1 MLGSEWKVTGNKVE
15 TESEARR
22 EARKQPARHGRA
34 GCSAPYSTPSL
45 AWPVPVPPPLRPLRA
60 PVPPH
65 ALLPCAAAPSSRA
78 LPRLARPA
86 PTCAPSA
93 HPSPSRNARPAPCPR
108 RRVLPPQLHRHRA
121 ATPVPFPPPCRRR
134 VVSAPTSPLR
144 RLHPLSVPASS
155 AYRHGASH
163 ARPSPCPAPPVA
175 WPLPS
180 RVTPS
185 KSPWLHLDLV

>member
-60 PVPPH
+60 PVPPR
-65 ALLPCAAAPSSRA
+65 ALLPCAATPGPSSPHLHPVCA
-78 LPRLARPA
+78 SVSVSERPSRSMSA
-86 PTCAPSA
+86 PPC
-93 HPSPSRNARPAPCPR
+93 PSP
-108 RRVLPPQLHRHRA
+108 A
-121 ATPVPFPPPCRRR
+121 ATPAPRCYACPVPPPCRRR
-134 VVSAPTSPLR
+134 VVSTPTSPLR

-155 AYRHGASH
+155 AYRHGASR